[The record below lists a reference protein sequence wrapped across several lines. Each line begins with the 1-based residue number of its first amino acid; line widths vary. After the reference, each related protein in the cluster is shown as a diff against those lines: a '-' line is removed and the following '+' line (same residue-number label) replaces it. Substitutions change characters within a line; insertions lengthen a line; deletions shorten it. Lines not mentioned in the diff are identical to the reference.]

1 VRTHCD
7 PSGEKRNTTLTPY
20 GCFIERPDLFD
31 AHLFKMSARE
41 AAQTDPIHRLMLM
54 TAYEA
59 LEMAGY
65 SAEDSNNNT
74 FATYYG
80 QSSDDWREVNAGQ
93 NIDIFHITGG
103 NRAFGPGRINYFFGW
118 EGPSMNIDAACSASA
133 LSIQLACT
141 ALKSREC
148 DTALAGGAN
157 ILTASDIFAG
167 LSRGGFLS
175 PTGSCKTWDA
185 EADGYCRYTSFNPH
199 REASC

>member
-7 PSGEKRNTTLTPY
+7 ASGGKRNTTLTPY

-31 AHLFKMSARE
+31 TCLFKMSARE
-41 AAQTDPIHRLMLM
+41 AAQTDPMQRLMLM

-59 LEMAGY
+59 LETAGY
-65 SAEDSNNNT
+65 SSEDTINHI
-74 FATYYG
+74 FGTYYG

-93 NIDIFHITGG
+93 DIDIFHITGG

-133 LSIQLACT
+133 LSIQLACS

-175 PTGSCKTWDA
+175 PTGPCKTWDA
-185 EADGYCRYTSFNPH
+185 EADGYCR
-199 REASC
+199 